1 MNIARRVLTA
11 VLAASVLASAEDRA
25 NLVLAAIPLLAQAP
39 KAFSL
44 EQILGYPFAYELVSA
59 RKADRV
65 AWLEFERG
73 RRNVYTAAAPD
84 FRPVRLT
91 SFMDDDGMELT
102 NLRISDDGARVVF
115 VRGSDP
121 NREGWTA
128 NPNQAPD
135 GSEQAIW
142 AATTRE
148 GRPRRIA
155 AGGGPRLSPDGRLV
169 VYEKDGQIYGAS
181 VGAPAESA
189 APAEKNAAPLFRTW
203 GTNRAPVFA
212 PDGARVAFV
221 SDRKDHC
228 LIGVYE
234 IASRRIVYMAPS
246 VDKDASP
253 TWSGDGMRIAFIRR
267 PGPPFAQITAA
278 ALAEARA
285 GRPAEA
291 PPAAA
296 PAQTATDRP
305 SPAPA
310 AQSAAPAIGPG
321 FQASKFEDGRVLT
334 IWTAAADTGQGELAW
349 REPLDDPAFRPL
361 AAIRWAGDSLI
372 FELERNNWRH
382 YFAVPASGGLDAAPI
397 DLTPGPGETEFIN
410 LSADGRTLF
419 YTSNAGDI
427 DRRHLWRAPTAG
439 GLPPVQLTK
448 GEGIETEA
456 APLASGGQVAVFY
469 ADARRPRAVALVP
482 AEGGAARVIETNLSS
497 DFPAA
502 AHVPPE
508 SVVLKAADGLEFHS
522 QIFVPKDIR
531 PGEKRPALLFT
542 HGGPIRQMLLGYHY
556 MFFYHM
562 AYAVNQYFADRGYV
576 VISVNYRSGIGYG
589 REFRQ
594 APNRGAGGSSE
605 YQDVLAAARYL
616 QSRPDVD
623 PGRIG
628 LWGLSYGGLLTAL
641 GLSRN
646 SDVFK
651 AGVDIAGV
659 HLWGNSL
666 DTNSTAFKA
675 SAVATID
682 QWTSPVLLIQGDD
695 DRNVAFSQ
703 TTGLVQLLRA
713 RKIPHEL
720 IVFPDE
726 VHDFLVYAKW
736 LRVFHAAEDFFQ
748 RMLGNARPG
757 TATSPSDRSTP

>member
-1 MNIARRVLTA
+1 MNIARRVLA
-11 VLAASVLASAEDRA
+11 AALAFVVLAGGSLF
-25 NLVLAAIPLLAQAP
+25 AQAP
-39 KAFSL
+39 KTFTL
-44 EQILGYPFAYELVSA
+44 EQILSAPFAYGLVSA
-59 RKADRV
+59 KKADRV

-73 RRNVYTAAAPD
+73 RRNVYTAAAPE
-84 FRPVRLT
+84 FRPVCLT
-91 SFMDDDGMELT
+91 NFLNDDGTELT
-102 NLRISDDGARVVF
+102 NARLSDDGAVVVF

-121 NREGWTA
+121 NRDGWVA
-128 NPNQAPD
+128 NPSQAPD

-142 AATTRE
+142 AVRTGEAK
-148 GRPRRIA
+148 PFRIA
-155 AGGGPRLSPDGRLV
+155 AGSDPRLSPDGRLV
-169 VYEKDGQIYGAS
+169 LYEKDDQIYGAAVEPS
-181 VGAPAESA
+181 KTSGTDVR
-189 APAEKNAAPLFRTW
+189 PLFRTW
-203 GTNRAPVFA
+203 GKNGGPVFS
-212 PDGARVAFV
+212 PDGTRIAFV
-221 SDRKDHC
+221 SDRKDHGF
-228 LIGVYE
+228 IGVYE
-234 IASRRIVYMAPS
+234 FATRRIMYMAPS
-246 VDKDASP
+246 VDKDTSP
-253 TWSGDGMRIAFIRR
+253 SWSGDGKRVAFIRR
-267 PGPPFAQITAA
+267 PGSAFAQITAA
-278 ALAEARA
+278 ALAEVRA

-296 PAQTATDRP
+296 LAQAVSDRAAAQAT
-305 SPAPA
+305 APA
-310 AQSAAPAIGPG
+310 TGPG
-321 FQASKFEDGRVLT
+321 FQASKFADGRVLT
-334 IWTAAADTGQGELAW
+334 FWTADAATGEGEMVW
-349 REPLDDPAFRPL
+349 REPLNDPAYRVL
-361 AAIRWAGDSLI
+361 RSILWAGDRLI

-382 YFAVPASGGLDAAPI
+382 YFAVSVSGGLDAAPV
-397 DLTPGPGETEFIN
+397 DLTPGQGETEFIA
-410 LSADGRTLF
+410 LSGDCRTLY

-427 DRRHLWRAPTAG
+427 DRRHLWASPMEG
-439 GLPPVQLTK
+439 GAPVQLTK

-469 ADARRPRAVALVP
+469 TDARRPRAVALVP
-482 AEGGAARVIETNLSS
+482 APGGAARVIETNLPA
-497 DFPAA
+497 DFPSA
-502 AHVPPE
+502 AHVVPE
-508 SVVLKAADGLEFHS
+508 NIVLKAADGLEFHN
-522 QIFVPKDIR
+522 QVFTPRDIR

-556 MFFYHM
+556 MFFYHL

-589 REFRQ
+589 RDFRQ

-605 YQDVLAAARYL
+605 YQDILAAAKYL

-646 SDVFK
+646 SDIFK

-675 SAVATID
+675 SAIATVD
-682 QWTSPVLLIQGDD
+682 QWTSPVLLVQGDD

-713 RKIPHEL
+713 RSVPHEL

-726 VHDFLVYAKW
+726 VHDFLVFAKW
-736 LRVFHAAEDFFQ
+736 LRVFHAAEDFFG
-748 RMLGNARPG
+748 RKLGKY
-757 TATSPSDRSTP
+757 

>member
-1 MNIARRVLTA
+1 MNIARRVLA
-11 VLAASVLASAEDRA
+11 AALAFVVLAGGSLF
-25 NLVLAAIPLLAQAP
+25 AQAP
-39 KAFSL
+39 KTFTL
-44 EQILGYPFAYELVSA
+44 EQILSAPFAYGLVSA
-59 RKADRV
+59 KKADRF

-73 RRNVYTAAAPD
+73 RRNVYTAAAPE
-84 FRPVRLT
+84 FRPVCLT
-91 SFMDDDGMELT
+91 NFLNDDGTELT
-102 NLRISDDGARVVF
+102 NARLSDDGAVVVF

-121 NREGWTA
+121 NRDGWVA
-128 NPNQAPD
+128 NPSQAPD

-142 AATTRE
+142 AVRTGEAK
-148 GRPRRIA
+148 PFRIA
-155 AGGGPRLSPDGRLV
+155 AGSDPRLSPDGRLV
-169 VYEKDGQIYGAS
+169 LYEKDDQIYGAAVEPS
-181 VGAPAESA
+181 KTSGTDVR
-189 APAEKNAAPLFRTW
+189 PLFRTW
-203 GTNRAPVFA
+203 GKNGGPVFS
-212 PDGARVAFV
+212 PDGTRIAFV
-221 SDRKDHC
+221 SDRKDHGF
-228 LIGVYE
+228 IGVYE
-234 IASRRIVYMAPS
+234 FATRRIMYMAPS
-246 VDKDASP
+246 VDKDTSP
-253 TWSGDGMRIAFIRR
+253 SWSGDGKRVAFIRR
-267 PGPPFAQITAA
+267 PGSAFAQITAA
-278 ALAEARA
+278 ALAEVRA

-296 PAQTATDRP
+296 LAQAVSDRAAAQAT
-305 SPAPA
+305 APA
-310 AQSAAPAIGPG
+310 TGPG
-321 FQASKFEDGRVLT
+321 FQASKFADGRVLT
-334 IWTAAADTGQGELAW
+334 FWTADAATGEGEMVW
-349 REPLDDPAFRPL
+349 REPLNDPAYRVL
-361 AAIRWAGDSLI
+361 RSILWAGDRLI

-382 YFAVPASGGLDAAPI
+382 YFAVSVSGGLDAAPV
-397 DLTPGPGETEFIN
+397 DLTPGQGETEFIA
-410 LSADGRTLF
+410 LSGDCRTLY

-427 DRRHLWRAPTAG
+427 DRRHLWASPMEG
-439 GLPPVQLTK
+439 GAPVQLTK

-469 ADARRPRAVALVP
+469 TDARRPRAVALVP
-482 AEGGAARVIETNLSS
+482 APGGAARVIETNLPA
-497 DFPAA
+497 DFPSA
-502 AHVPPE
+502 AHVVPE
-508 SVVLKAADGLEFHS
+508 NIVLKAADGLEFHN
-522 QIFVPKDIR
+522 QVFTPRDIR

-556 MFFYHM
+556 MFFYHL

-589 REFRQ
+589 RDFRQ

-605 YQDVLAAARYL
+605 YQDILAAAKYL

-646 SDVFK
+646 SDIFK

-675 SAVATID
+675 SAIATVD
-682 QWTSPVLLIQGDD
+682 QWTSPVLLVQGDD

-713 RKIPHEL
+713 RSVPHEL

-726 VHDFLVYAKW
+726 VHDFLVFAKW
-736 LRVFHAAEDFFQ
+736 LRVFHAAEDFFG
-748 RMLGNARPG
+748 RKLGKY
-757 TATSPSDRSTP
+757 

>member
-1 MNIARRVLTA
+1 MNIARRVLA
-11 VLAASVLASAEDRA
+11 AALAFVVLAGGSLF
-25 NLVLAAIPLLAQAP
+25 AQAP
-39 KAFSL
+39 KTFTL
-44 EQILGYPFAYELVSA
+44 EQILSAPFAYGLVSA
-59 RKADRV
+59 KKADRV

-73 RRNVYTAAAPD
+73 RRNVYTAAAPE
-84 FRPVRLT
+84 FRPVCLT
-91 SFMDDDGMELT
+91 NFLNDDGTELT
-102 NLRISDDGARVVF
+102 NARLSDDGAVVVF

-121 NREGWTA
+121 NRDGWVA
-128 NPNQAPD
+128 NPSQAPD

-142 AATTRE
+142 AVRTGEAK
-148 GRPRRIA
+148 PFRIA
-155 AGGGPRLSPDGRLV
+155 AGSDPRLSPDGRLV
-169 VYEKDGQIYGAS
+169 LYEKDDQIYGAAVEPS
-181 VGAPAESA
+181 KTSGTDVR
-189 APAEKNAAPLFRTW
+189 PLFRTW
-203 GTNRAPVFA
+203 GKNGGPVFS
-212 PDGARVAFV
+212 PDGTRIAFV
-221 SDRKDHC
+221 SDRKDHGF
-228 LIGVYE
+228 IGVYE
-234 IASRRIVYMAPS
+234 FATRRIMYMAPS
-246 VDKDASP
+246 VDKDTSP
-253 TWSGDGMRIAFIRR
+253 SWSGDGKRVAFIRR
-267 PGPPFAQITAA
+267 PGSAFAQITAA
-278 ALAEARA
+278 ALAEVRA

-296 PAQTATDRP
+296 LAQAVSDRAAAQAT
-305 SPAPA
+305 APA
-310 AQSAAPAIGPG
+310 TGPG
-321 FQASKFEDGRVLT
+321 FQASKFADGRVLT
-334 IWTAAADTGQGELAW
+334 FWTADAATGEGEMVW
-349 REPLDDPAFRPL
+349 REPLNDPAYRVL
-361 AAIRWAGDSLI
+361 RSILWAGDRLI

-382 YFAVPASGGLDAAPI
+382 YFAVSVSGGLDAAPV
-397 DLTPGPGETEFIN
+397 DLTPGQGETEFIA
-410 LSADGRTLF
+410 LSGDCRTLY

-427 DRRHLWRAPTAG
+427 DRRHLWASPMEG
-439 GLPPVQLTK
+439 GAPVQLTK

-469 ADARRPRAVALVP
+469 TDARRPRAVALVP
-482 AEGGAARVIETNLSS
+482 AAGGAARVIETNLPA
-497 DFPAA
+497 DFPSA
-502 AHVPPE
+502 AHVVPE
-508 SVVLKAADGLEFHS
+508 NIVLKAADGLEFHN
-522 QIFVPKDIR
+522 QVFTPRDIR

-556 MFFYHM
+556 MFFYHL

-589 REFRQ
+589 RDFRQ

-605 YQDVLAAARYL
+605 YQDILAAAKYL

-646 SDVFK
+646 SDIFK

-675 SAVATID
+675 SAIATVD
-682 QWTSPVLLIQGDD
+682 QWTSPVLLVQGDD

-713 RKIPHEL
+713 RSVPHEL

-726 VHDFLVYAKW
+726 VHDFLVFAKW
-736 LRVFHAAEDFFQ
+736 LRVFHAAEDFFG
-748 RMLGNARPG
+748 RKLGKY
-757 TATSPSDRSTP
+757 